1 MHLFSPLLT
10 MNTPS
15 PSLVQTLPSY
25 LLYNPKVFL
34 WTSIHWLSCQKH
46 GFTCRTFLVPA
57 FLLFLLTLLLL
68 PPCLRSPILLLL
80 SLLLSSFL
88 FVVFSFSFLFSPPI
102 SFLLLL
108 FSLFLSV
115 SAILTSLALASTAS
129 HILLNISSFLLLLF
143 SSQSQDYGEQAT
155 AFPRLC
161 STFALQLCLSPFF
174 PYIPSDK
181 Y

>member
-1 MHLFSPLLT
+1 

-15 PSLVQTLPSY
+15 PSLVQILPSY
-25 LLYNPKVFL
+25 LLHNPKVFL

-46 GFTCRTFLVPA
+46 GFTCRTFLIPA

-88 FVVFSFSFLFSPPI
+88 FVVFYFSFLLSSPI
-102 SFLLLL
+102 SFLLL
-108 FSLFLSV
+108 LSV

-129 HILLNISSFLLLLF
+129 HILLNISLFLLLLF
-143 SSQSQDYGEQAT
+143 SSQSQNYGEQAT
-155 AFPRLC
+155 AFPRLY
-161 STFALQLCLSPFF
+161 STSAPQLCLSPFF
-174 PYIPSDK
+174 PYVLSNK